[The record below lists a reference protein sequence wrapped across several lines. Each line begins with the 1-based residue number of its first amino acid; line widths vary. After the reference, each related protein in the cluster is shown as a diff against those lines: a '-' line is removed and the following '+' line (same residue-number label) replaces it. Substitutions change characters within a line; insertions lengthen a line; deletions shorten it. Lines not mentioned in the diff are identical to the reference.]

1 MLDHTKKMATNQ
13 AATNEQ
19 AKDEQTPG
27 LTRRHFL
34 QAGMLAGAAPALL
47 AAAPARAAD
56 AATTPAPA
64 GDAKGAATPA
74 AKSDAKA
81 KPEGNGQGKEQ
92 DTKGGQTV
100 TLAAYGAALRYEQIP
115 PDVLQ
120 RAKDAMTDAV
130 ATIIYGAELPW
141 SKMIIAYARQNG
153 SGGKSQ
159 ILGSGTQ
166 PVHPQMAALAQGAMA
181 HAFELDN
188 LTKPDSGAH
197 PGAALFSSGLAMAQ
211 DKGLGGKALLAAF
224 VAGAE
229 VMLRIGYAT
238 KHTNEERGFHAPGTT
253 GPFGGAVT
261 VGHLLGFDQAHMVNA
276 MGIAGSCSGGLL
288 AFAHAG
294 NGAMVKRLNVGRGAE
309 GGVVAADLA
318 AQGFTGPSTVL
329 EGEGGFLRA
338 FCPEYDLAEL
348 TKGLGSTY
356 ETMNIM
362 IKRYACHIT
371 AHTPVEAILGLRKAN
386 GFKAEDIDRI
396 TVAGSPRMTTV
407 NNIPKPAD
415 SLLAQFSIPFCV
427 ALAMYRNPVDPRS
440 FDEKVAQDQQIL
452 ALTQRVSMELA
463 PGQKNNDLASTVT
476 VKLKDGREFS
486 SHVTA
491 FTGTPEHPLDRAG
504 LREKFMLLTRSHPE
518 AAMARLFDRIQGLE
532 KEKNLDWLRV

>member
-1 MLDHTKKMATNQ
+1 MLDHSADK
-13 AATNEQ
+13 
-19 AKDEQTPG
+19 QTPDI
-27 LTRRHFL
+27 TRRHFL

-47 AAAPARAAD
+47 AAAPALAAD
-56 AATTPAPA
+56 AATSSTATSPTAASPVSA
-64 GDAKGAATPA
+64 NDTKGAEKTDAKSKTAA
-74 AKSDAKA
+74 
-81 KPEGNGQGKEQ
+81 Q

-100 TLAAYGAALRYEQIP
+100 TLAAYGAALRYDQIP
-115 PDVLQ
+115 PEVLQ

-153 SGGKSQ
+153 AGGKSQ

-211 DKGLGGKALLAAF
+211 DKGLGGQALLAAF

-276 MGIAGSCSGGLL
+276 MGIAGSCAGGLL

-338 FCPEYDLAEL
+338 FCPDYDLTEL
-348 TKGLGSTY
+348 TRGLGSTY

-371 AHTPVEAILGLRKAN
+371 AHTPVEAMLGLRKAN
-386 GFKAEDIDRI
+386 GFKADDIAGI

-427 ALAMYRNPVDPRS
+427 ALSMYRNPVDPRS

-452 ALTQRVSMELA
+452 ALTQRVTMQLA

-518 AAMARLFDRIQGLE
+518 AAMAKLFDRIQGLE

>member
-1 MLDHTKKMATNQ
+1 MDDNARKLS
-13 AATNEQ
+13 
-19 AKDEQTPG
+19 
-27 LTRRHFL
+27 RRNFI
-34 QAGMLAGAAPALL
+34 QAGVLAGAAPALL
-47 AAAPARAAD
+47 VAAAAD
-56 AATTPAPA
+56 AADAAPA
-64 GDAKGAATPA
+64 TADAG
-74 AKSDAKA
+74 A
-81 KPEGNGQGKEQ
+81 KPEARQADAKPVDPKQ
-92 DTKGGQTV
+92 ADTKGGQTV
-100 TLAAYGAALRYEQIP
+100 TLATYGAALRYEDVP
-115 PDVLQ
+115 PEVLQ
-120 RAKDAMTDAV
+120 RAKDAMTDAA

-159 ILGSGTQ
+159 ILGSGTK
-166 PVHPQMAALAQGAMA
+166 PVHPPMAALAQGAMA

-197 PGAALFSSGLAMAQ
+197 PGAALFSSGLAMSQ
-211 DKGLGGKALLAAF
+211 DRGFGGRALLAAF

-229 VMLRIGYAT
+229 VMLRVGYAT

-253 GPFGGAVT
+253 GPFGSAVT
-261 VGHLLGFDQAHMVNA
+261 VGHLLGFDAPHMINA
-276 MGIAGSCSGGLL
+276 LGIAGSCAGGLL

-338 FCPEYDLAEL
+338 FCPQWDLAEL
-348 TKGLGSTY
+348 TRGLGTTY

-371 AHTPVEAILGLRKAN
+371 AHTPVEGMLNLRKAN
-386 GFKAEDIDRI
+386 GFTAAEIASI
-396 TVAGSPRMTTV
+396 TVAGSPRMATI
-407 NNIPKPAD
+407 NNIPVPAD
-415 SLLAQFSIPFCV
+415 ALLAQFSIPFCV
-427 ALAMYRNPVDPRS
+427 ALSMYRNPVDPRS
-440 FDEKVAQDQQIL
+440 FDENVAKDQQIL
-452 ALTQRVSMELA
+452 ALTRLVTMQVA
-463 PGQKNNDLASTVT
+463 PGQSNNDLASTVT
-476 VKLKDGREFS
+476 VKLKDGREFTT
-486 SHVTA
+486 HVTA
-491 FTGTPEHPLDRAG
+491 FSGTPEHPLDRAG

-518 AAMARLFDRIQGLE
+518 KQMSQLFDRIQNIE

>member
-1 MLDHTKKMATNQ
+1 MQ
-13 AATNEQ
+13 ES
-19 AKDEQTPG
+19 TPK
-27 LTRRHFL
+27 LTRRDF
-34 QAGMLAGAAPALL
+34 MLAGAVPVIL
-47 AAAPARAAD
+47 AAAPALAAD
-56 AATTPAPA
+56 ETAKT
-64 GDAKGAATPA
+64 DAA
-74 AKSDAKA
+74 AKPSGAKQA
-81 KPEGNGQGKEQ
+81 DGKKA

-100 TLAAYGAALRYEQIP
+100 TLATYGAALRYEDVP
-115 PDVLQ
+115 PEVLQ
-120 RAKDAMTDAV
+120 RAKDCMTDAV

-197 PGAALFSSGLAMAQ
+197 PGAALCSSGLAMAQ
-211 DKGLGGKALLAAF
+211 DRVLGGKALLGAF

-253 GPFGGAVT
+253 GPFGSAVT
-261 VGHLLGFDQAHMVNA
+261 VGHLLGFDAPHMINA
-276 MGIAGSCSGGLL
+276 MGIAGSCAGGLL

-318 AQGFTGPSTVL
+318 VQGFTGPSTVL

-338 FCPEYDLAEL
+338 FCPEFDLAEL
-348 TKGLGSTY
+348 TRGLGTTY

-371 AHTPVEAILGLRKAN
+371 AHTPVEAMLNLRKAN
-386 GFKAEDIDRI
+386 GFTAADIASI
-396 TVAGSPRMTTV
+396 TVEGSPRMATV
-407 NNIPKPAD
+407 NNIPVPAD
-415 SLLAQFSIPFCV
+415 ALLAQFSIPFCV
-427 ALAMYRNPVDPRS
+427 ALSMYRNPVDPRS
-440 FDEKVAQDQQIL
+440 FDEGVARDQQIL
-452 ALTQRVSMELA
+452 ALTRRVTMKVA
-463 PGQKNNDLASTVT
+463 PSQTNNDLASTVT
-476 VKLKDGREFS
+476 VKLNDGREFS
-486 SHVTA
+486 AHVTA

-504 LREKFMLLTRSHPE
+504 LHEKFMLLTRGHPE
-518 AAMARLFDRIQGLE
+518 KAMSQLFDRIQNIE
-532 KEKNLDWLRV
+532 KESKLDWLRV